1 MASAEEMVTQ
11 GEKLLTEGDYSRALV
26 QFTAAGEQKPDLAQ
40 AFFGAGN
47 AYLGLMQFGKAVEQF
62 ERAGKIDPKNYL
74 YPHKEGYAYLR
85 KGVMK
90 NARQAIEESIKL
102 KADYAPN
109 YYLLGQIH
117 LLASEND
124 TAMGYFEKALS
135 LDKDYIDA
143 LLGKADTLAKM
154 GKLEEAVSA
163 YQQVLARDEGNI
175 NAVYRQ
181 GRVYLKLKQFEKAK
195 KSAERALSLKPSWE
209 RGMMLLGEALRGLG
223 K

>member
-1 MASAEEMVTQ
+1 MTSAEEMVTQ
-11 GEKLLTEGDYSRALV
+11 GEKFLAEGDYSQALAK
-26 QFTAAGEQKPDLAQ
+26 FITASEQKPDLAK

-62 ERAGKIDPKNYL
+62 ERAGKSDPNNYIF
-74 YPHKEGYAYLR
+74 PHKEGYAYLR

-90 NARQAIEESIKL
+90 NARQAIEQSIKL

-124 TAMGYFEKALS
+124 IAMGYFEKALS

-143 LLGKADTLAKM
+143 LLGKADALAKL
-154 GKLEEAVSA
+154 GKLKEAVTA
-163 YQQVLARDEGNI
+163 YQQVIALDEENI
-175 NAVYRQ
+175 NAVYSQ

-195 KSAERALSLKPSWE
+195 KSAERSLSIKPNWE